1 MRTGIIQEWAGAAMY
16 QLARPDCAHF
26 NSEFSVSS
34 LKLAVVGGIYATE
47 VSEYYQSG
55 PVSPQTAN

>member
-1 MRTGIIQEWAGAAMY
+1 MY

-55 PVSPQTAN
+55 PVSPQTANC